1 MRKNQKWQ
9 QELKLDEMR
18 WDKIQQD
25 AFYSNEALIKQEY
38 IWVTFESDLNKTEW
52 DEDETL

>member
-1 MRKNQKWQ
+1 MRKNQNWQ